1 MQLTVVIFT
10 YNYAKFIPDVLASL
24 QRQTRPAERIVVSDD
39 CSPND
44 DEATLRAAVGAFP
57 GVELVRNPKN
67 MGNVE
72 HYRARVAEIGTDA
85 YLLMSADD
93 YLVDVR
99 FLADAMAQLERDA
112 SVIGV
117 FGYHQP
123 VDGAG
128 QALAHRNVIPGRAT
142 TRLAATD
149 LRRELAYENNV
160 PAICTVVR
168 TAVHA
173 KVPAYPILNRHCGDW
188 QQWYLL
194 ASLGDMV
201 RLERVVLAYRMHG
214 ANMSTTYEQQGK
226 ATALMLEAYDQL
238 LAEPSL
244 TEQDRADLRRG
255 RQRFWVRS
263 AATRD
268 LPQAVLRQPWTA
280 DTLAMVGE
288 ALLERVARNVERRRA
303 KLYSRFLGPGV
314 TKM

>member
-10 YNYAKFIPDVLASL
+10 YNYAKFLPDVLASL
-24 QRQTRPAERIVVSDD
+24 LRQTRAADRIVVSDD

-44 DEATLRAAVGAFP
+44 DEATLLGAIRAFP

-72 HYRARVAEIGTDA
+72 HYRARVAEIRTDA

-93 YLVDVR
+93 YLVDDR
-99 FLADAMAQLERDA
+99 FLADAMEQLEGDDN
-112 SVIGV
+112 VIGV

-123 VDGAG
+123 VNGAG
-128 QALAHRNVIPGRAT
+128 QALAHRNVIPGRST
-142 TRLAATD
+142 TRLAAAD

-173 KVPAYPILNRHCGDW
+173 HVPAYPILNRHCGDW

-194 ASLGDMV
+194 ASLGDMIRV
-201 RLERVVLAYRMHG
+201 ERVVLAYRMHG
-214 ANMSTTYEQQGK
+214 DNMSTTYEQEGK
-226 ATALMLEAYDQL
+226 AAAMMLEAYDQL

-244 TEQDRADLRRG
+244 TEQDRTHLRRG
-255 RQRFWVRS
+255 RQRFWMRS
-263 AATRD
+263 ASTRD
-268 LPQAVLRQPWTA
+268 LPRTVLRQPWTT

-303 KLYSRFLGPGV
+303 KLYHRFLGPGV
-314 TKM
+314 TRM